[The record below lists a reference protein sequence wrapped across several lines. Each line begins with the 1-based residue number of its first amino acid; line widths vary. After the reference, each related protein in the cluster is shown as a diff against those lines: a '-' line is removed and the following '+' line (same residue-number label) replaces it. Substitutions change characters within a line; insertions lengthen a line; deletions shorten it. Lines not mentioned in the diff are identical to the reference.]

1 MIGLFVLCAGLLY
14 ALYVMFVCLAA
25 TFLFF
30 VQMVF
35 EIAQAIGAAVERA
48 NEAKQAK
55 EGKA

>member
-14 ALYVMFVCLAA
+14 ALYVMLVCLAA
-25 TFLFF
+25 TFLFL
-30 VQMVF
+30 VQIIF
-35 EIAQAIGAAVERA
+35 EGAQAIGAAVEKA